1 MGNDNEERKAD
12 HGRIS
17 IETICDCIA
26 DGVFTVDRGWHITS
40 FNRAAE
46 RITGFKKEEAIGEYC
61 YNVFRSNI
69 CQGNCALNESIESG
83 RELTNVRV
91 TILNRDNLEIPI
103 SISAAVLKDNDGEVI
118 GGVETFRDL
127 TVEANLKK
135 QISGRYRLGDIISK
149 NKLMQEIFAIIPDI
163 AESSSTVL
171 IQGPTGTG
179 KEMLASAIHEMSSRR
194 EGPLVKVNCSA
205 LPDTL
210 LESELFGYVRG
221 AFTDAIKDK
230 PGRFAMA
237 DGGTIFLD
245 EVGDMSPAVQVKLLR
260 VIQDRKFE
268 PLGSNNTISVDV
280 RIIAATNR
288 DLKKLM
294 SGGSF
299 REDLYYRLNVVP
311 IELPALSERFE
322 DIPYLVEHFISKY
335 NALTGKAIGRVSQ
348 DALEILMK
356 YPYPGNIRELEHIIE
371 YSFIMCREDIIRPDH
386 LPRQVLDNDNEGID
400 ALSGSPGKSALITS
414 EKQALLSVLER
425 NLWNR
430 QSTANELSIS
440 RATLWRKMKKHGLA
454 GR

>member
-1 MGNDNEERKAD
+1 MGHDNNEKKAD
-12 HGRIS
+12 RGRIS

-91 TILNRDNLEIPI
+91 TILNRDNREIPI

-118 GGVETFRDL
+118 GGVEIFRDL

-135 QISGRYRLGDIISK
+135 QISGRYRLGDIVSK
-149 NKLMQEIFAIIPDI
+149 NKRMQEIFAIIPDI

-179 KEMLASAIHEMSSRR
+179 KEMLASAIHEFSPRK
-194 EGPLVKVNCSA
+194 EGPLIKVNCGA

-210 LESELFGYVRG
+210 LESELFGYMRG
-221 AFTDAIKDK
+221 AFTGAVKDK
-230 PGRFAMA
+230 PGRFTMA

-245 EVGDMSPAVQVKLLR
+245 EVGDISPALQVKLLR
-260 VIQDRKFE
+260 VIQERKFE
-268 PLGSNNTISVDV
+268 PLGSNDTISVDV
-280 RIIAATNR
+280 RIIAATNK
-288 DLKKLM
+288 DLKELISEGK
-294 SGGSF
+294 F
-299 REDLYYRLNVVP
+299 REDLFYRLNVVP

-335 NALTGKAIGRVSQ
+335 NALTGKAIGGVSQ
-348 DALEILMK
+348 EVLEVLIK

-371 YSFIMCREDIIRPDH
+371 HGFILCREDIIKPEH
-386 LPRQVLDNDNEGID
+386 LPRQIID
-400 ALSGSPGKSALITS
+400 YIEESVDATTRSPGDSPLIAS

-430 QSTANELSIS
+430 QSTARELGVS